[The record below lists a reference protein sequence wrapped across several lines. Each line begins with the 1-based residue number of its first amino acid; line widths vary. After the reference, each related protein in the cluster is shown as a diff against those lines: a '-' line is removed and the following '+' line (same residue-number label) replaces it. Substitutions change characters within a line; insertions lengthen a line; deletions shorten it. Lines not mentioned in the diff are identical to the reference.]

1 MIKRFF
7 SLALCMAICVQ
18 IFSVPAY
25 AAEVYPYDED
35 AVAGIE
41 FPGFYF
47 PDEDRIIMFED
58 AVAPLSLT
66 LVSGTM
72 AITGAM
78 LLCMMYFKILTSEN
92 NRVASRALAQM
103 MSDVLS
109 NASDACVSFCSQV
122 GEMFIKGKAI
132 SESLLRSGAD
142 YITELKEAVV
152 TLTQEQS
159 PDFSFTKGSAGSLNY
174 TVNSDLYSFNANAG
188 YDSTNKMITMPWL
201 FASMVGASFY
211 CRARYLYRGSSTIYY
226 FWHGLGADEYGKY
239 WYFFRSSS
247 MYGFSTDNIT
257 PASTISVPDNVNVTK
272 FYLSS
277 KAAYDAALGENA
289 TQYFLNANSIIRN
302 YSVKS
307 GTSSFSYYGPSVSYY
322 DYNGGLKDAVD
333 VAVLGSYFAYSGCF
347 GRTTEQVGID
357 VIVEDTD
364 TPSYVAIPDGLVLD
378 NAATEDGIDIEALA
392 YRIAAILASR
402 LAGTEKADAAEEEKQ
417 GILQNILQTV
427 ISIPSDIAVG
437 LSDVLRGAV
446 KEVEQL
452 APVQAVQAKFAAIAI
467 IYNVVDGFLKKITDD
482 ITPPIIYVDMTKSK
496 SATIMSDNDQ
506 IPILDMS
513 FYEPYKPYGDLILSG
528 ILWTFFL
535 WRLWMRAPDII
546 SGAGMVIID
555 GTKISNFQTDD
566 KKKGA
571 QKK

>member
-35 AVAGIE
+35 AVAWIE

-47 PDEDRIIMFED
+47 PDEDRIVMFED

-66 LVSGTM
+66 LVGGTM

-78 LLCMMYFKILTSEN
+78 VLCMMYFKFLTSEN
-92 NRVASRALAQM
+92 NKIASRALAQM

-132 SESLLRSGAD
+132 SETLLQSGAD

-159 PDFSFTKGSAGSLNY
+159 PTFSFTKGSAGSLTYSVDGNDFSFG
-174 TVNSDLYSFNANAG
+174 TSAVNGVWNKSDALCNPWKYASAVG
-188 YDSTNKMITMPWL
+188 MRLWMST
-201 FASMVGASFY
+201 
-211 CRARYLYRGSSTIYY
+211 RGSSSTSYSYI
-226 FWHGLGADEYGKY
+226 WHGIGTDSYGDY
-239 WYFFRSSS
+239 WYYITSSS
-247 MYGFSTDNIT
+247 MYGYSADNISINSI
-257 PASTISVPDNVNVTK
+257 ASVPSDATINK
-272 FYLSS
+272 IYLSS
-277 KAAYDAALGENA
+277 QAAYAAAIA
-289 TQYFLNANSIIRN
+289 TETTCSFLRGDSTLITYDVSSRTSRN
-302 YSVKS
+302 
-307 GTSSFSYYGPSVSYY
+307 TYYGFTVGQYNKAGALTEKYNVSPVGYRCAPY
-322 DYNGGLKDAVD
+322 AW
-333 VAVLGSYFAYSGCF
+333 FAYAPK
-347 GRTTEQVGID
+347 QVGID
-357 VIVEDTD
+357 VTVEDTD

-378 NAATEDGIDIEALA
+378 NAATEDSIDIEGLA

-427 ISIPSDIAVG
+427 ISIPSDIVAG
-437 LSDVLRGAV
+437 ISDVLRGAV

-452 APVQAVQAKFAAIAI
+452 APVQAVQAKFAVIAI
-467 IYNVVDGFLKKITDD
+467 IYNVVDVFLKKITDD

-496 SATIMSDNDQ
+496 SATITSDNDQ

-535 WRLWMRAPDII
+535 WRLWVRAPDII

-555 GTKISNFQTDD
+555 GTKISNYQTDD